1 MRQTGRFDAP
11 LEAGLHARSWGTHWP
26 WIPFH
31 LGYLRRSL
39 ADGGAVLQ
47 VGTAGKVDA
56 LQAAAWVIVIVAGLG
71 SVLTWVGF
79 SSSAGQPALDTER
92 ASVLTSE

>member
-1 MRQTGRFDAP
+1 M
-11 LEAGLHARSWGTHWP
+11 
-26 WIPFH
+26 
-31 LGYLRRSL
+31 
-39 ADGGAVLQ
+39 
-47 VGTAGKVDA
+47 DA